1 MTKTKAIL
9 KKSEENLGI
18 PQKYRIIHDYVYS
31 NLNNTEIADKHN
43 VTKRTVSETVSA
55 FWKDIQQV
63 RETKALIGHPM
74 VPASSVSLHLDPTKI
89 NEAFLTQLSGPEEP
103 MLTDPEVIYCEL
115 YNANGD
121 DLSALVESGLH
132 KGLKKPV
139 NYSDEAAYKQSLALR
154 SFYLRRKPNIV
165 AYLKEIQQK
174 KLTAITDGKAFI
186 QVELLKIIE
195 KLNNSEGDR
204 NLASRLKAIELAA
217 RTFGALEDKLTVEE
231 VNGDSA
237 LDKILKRA
245 KQAKESS
252 NLIEQES
259 NG

>member
-18 PQKYRIIHDYVYS
+18 PQKYRILHDYIYS
-31 NLNNTEIADKHN
+31 NLTNAEIADKYGT
-43 VTKRTVSETVSA
+43 TKDVVSSTVS
-55 FWKDIQQV
+55 FLWKDFQQIK
-63 RETKALIGHPM
+63 ETKAL
-74 VPASSVSLHLDPTKI
+74 VSHSMIRANSTTLHLDPTKV
-89 NEAFLTQLSGPEEP
+89 NQEFLEQLSGPEDHY
-103 MLTDPEVIYCEL
+103 LTDPEVIYCEL

-121 DLSALVESGLH
+121 DLSALIEAGLH
-132 KGLKKPV
+132 KGLKKPKV
-139 NYSDEAAYKQSLALR
+139 NSEESAYRQALALR

-252 NLIEQES
+252 NLIES

>member
-18 PQKYRIIHDYVYS
+18 PQKYRILHDYIYS
-31 NLNNTEIADKHN
+31 NLTNAEIADKYGT
-43 VTKRTVSETVSA
+43 TKEVVSATVS
-55 FWKDIQQV
+55 FLWKDFQQIK
-63 RETKALIGHPM
+63 ETKAL
-74 VPASSVSLHLDPTKI
+74 VSHSMIRANSTTLHLDPTKV
-89 NEAFLTQLSGPEEP
+89 NQEFLEQLSGPEDP
-103 MLTDPEVIYCEL
+103 YLTDPEVIYCEL

-121 DLSALVESGLH
+121 DLSALIEAGLH
-132 KGLKKPV
+132 KGLKKPKV
-139 NYSDEAAYKQSLALR
+139 NGEEAAYKQSLALR

-252 NLIEQES
+252 NLIET